1 MSSNPFEIGLR
12 QGAGLIGAQI
22 KNRDARAAKK
32 ENNRLIDLSAELS
45 AASTS
50 EIGYLIR
57 DPQTGLFSEGPRF
70 NEDSPVIN
78 EYRKRIINLSPAF
91 EQTLKFDGD
100 KQGRYA
106 GEVQLDENTAVP
118 TTDTGN
124 GIKELT
130 LRGTSDAD
138 DPVVI
143 VRPGFSK
150 SMSSLALLDLNNDLD
165 PTSVTRSQ
173 LAQNVTGQEN
183 TERQQKQRD
192 NAILAELRNPQLSR
206 EEKTMLLSDYEEA
219 KQEESAIL
227 ASKTTEE
234 AAPAP
239 STTDKRKASRT
250 GTGSE
255 PYPEGEGGFFTKQ
268 VKNYSNRKVA
278 RQIEGTQKRLEQ
290 AEARLEKF
298 GPESNSYKAL
308 KNNTIPKL
316 KEQIDNFK
324 GRILEESAVDSEL
337 GPANKKGTIPEPEVV
352 LQDAKELKE
361 AFLKELEE
369 GATDEQ
375 LETVKQER
383 LNKILKKYNISS
395 LAELAVNDKIKT
407 SEQRVVG
414 LALARQVA
422 VTEGRRLGTTDITKI
437 ADNAATVYS
446 QIWGGIMT
454 GDMELTPEKIEEL
467 DIKLRKITL
476 DEEKFANTFK
486 TAIENRSEKYQ
497 TSIGKI
503 KEYLFTDNDGNSV
516 SAPNSPTKGPN
527 NAKIRSEI
535 GKLAADAK
543 RASRNIRAGTA
554 DPSDYEAID
563 TYKDAVVFLAK
574 VQAYKSRDVGFWTG
588 ITEVLFGEPE
598 MGESDLE
605 AQGSFFRI
613 KDVADNGDL
622 DLGNEQYFTKL
633 NMRNLIGDGSSQVFY
648 SILTDPKLQR
658 SLQQIANE
666 RGQ

>member
-143 VRPGFSK
+143 VKPGFSK

-227 ASKTTEE
+227 AEPVASKTTEE
-234 AAPAP
+234 AAPVF
-239 STTDKRKASRT
+239 STGR
-250 GTGSE
+250 GSLIRDI
-255 PYPEGEGGFFTKQ
+255 
-268 VKNYSNRKVA
+268 KNYSNRKVA

-298 GPESNSYKAL
+298 DPESNSYKAL

-613 KDVADNGDL
+613 KDVADNDDL